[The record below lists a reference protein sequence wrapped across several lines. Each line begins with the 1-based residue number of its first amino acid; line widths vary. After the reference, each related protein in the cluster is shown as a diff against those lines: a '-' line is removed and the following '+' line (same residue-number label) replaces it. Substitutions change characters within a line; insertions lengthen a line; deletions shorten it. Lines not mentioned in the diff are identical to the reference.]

1 MGLLQRAD
9 EGIGPYRD
17 AADLRVGA
25 DAHIRPLVQTPT
37 TATVARSEAERAEI
51 GVGQMRSCNPLTSV
65 PAPRKS
71 AIKPVPHHAAP
82 VGEPSRTRR
91 HHLTPTPV
99 QQLCTHVQS
108 CDQSV
113 FSLWTVHGPFLFWQD
128 QKRNGGCIG
137 TSRQPGWIPRPMGR
151 TPAPPAS
158 QNFPIL

>member
-9 EGIGPYRD
+9 EGIGPYGD

-25 DAHIRPLVQTPT
+25 DAHIRPLVQTPM

-91 HHLTPTPV
+91 HHLTPTLVFKQTCTFV
-99 QQLCTHVQS
+99 QVCAEHFF
-108 CDQSV
+108 
-113 FSLWTVHGPFLFWQD
+113 FST
-128 QKRNGGCIG
+128 
-137 TSRQPGWIPRPMGR
+137 GR
-151 TPAPPAS
+151 GAFS
-158 QNFPIL
+158 F